1 VFELQCKRQHVAEG
15 LKLLGEILREPR
27 FAKEEFERIKRAAI
41 EDVRGRLKDPQSLA
55 ARTLARK
62 LHPYAKDDVRYIA
75 TFEELIARYESTT
88 LEQIRKL
95 YETQLSGTKGELVVV
110 GDFDHD
116 QTVRQVES
124 LLKDWKTS
132 TPYRRID
139 VSTVSTVAASSEV
152 IDTPDKANAVYRAG
166 HLLAQRYTDPDYLA
180 LLVGNYILGEPKVS
194 RLWDRIREKDGLSY
208 GVSSSYD
215 VGTLDV
221 EGGFEFFAI
230 CNPANIAKVRNAMAE
245 EIERFLK
252 DGVTQD
258 ELDRAKKAIL
268 TDRRTFTNSEIV
280 GKLASDLVSGDSFS
294 AHAERSRK
302 IGELTVEQVN
312 TAMRKHLQPKK
323 LVIVEAGDFSKTESP
338 R

>member
-1 VFELQCKRQHVAEG
+1 
-15 LKLLGEILREPR
+15 
-27 FAKEEFERIKRAAI
+27 
-41 EDVRGRLKDPQSLA
+41 
-55 ARTLARK
+55 
-62 LHPYAKDDVRYIA
+62 VRYIA

-95 YETQLSGTKGELVVV
+95 YETQLGGTSGELVVV
-110 GDFDHD
+110 GDFDQD

-132 TPYRRID
+132 TPYRRIE
-139 VSTVSTVAASSEV
+139 VSTVKTVTASSEV

-166 HLLAQRYTDPDYLA
+166 HLMAQRITDPDYPA
-180 LLVGNYILGEPKVS
+180 LTVGNYILGEPMAS

-208 GVSSSYD
+208 SVRSSYD
-215 VGTLDV
+215 VGVLDV
-221 EGGFEFFAI
+221 EGGFEFSAI
-230 CNPANIAKVRNAMAE
+230 CNPANIAKLRNAMAE

-252 DGVTQD
+252 DGITQD

-268 TDRRTFTNSEIV
+268 ADRRTFSNAEIV
-280 GKLASDLVSGDSFS
+280 GKLAGDLVSGDSFS
-294 AHAERSRK
+294 AYAERSRK
-302 IGELTVEQVN
+302 IDELTVEQVN